1 MKYITS
7 LRAILPA
14 LLLFFAVTSC
24 EIDDQTDP
32 NGPSINSVLNNASQ
46 AELAL
51 LASGI
56 EARLRNGFDTYVTS
70 SGSVSRELY
79 VFDADPRNTEDLL
92 GKEDAVLDGNTFYIT
107 APFGSR
113 YRVVKNANLL
123 LQAVDNTDAVSS
135 AEADGYRGYANTMKA
150 VMLAQVLDLLGDNG
164 VRVDV
169 ADPNNLGPYLSR
181 EDGYNAIFELFDL
194 GFQQLSGAQ
203 FAFSLSS
210 GFAGFDT
217 PATFAQ
223 VNRALAARYAT
234 RAGRYELALS
244 YLDNSFFDLDGDLSV
259 GPQHVFSTAAGDILN
274 PLFKAPGQSGDQI
287 IVHPRIIDGL
297 RDGDNRAS
305 KFRRRVE
312 STVQDGLTS
321 DFETALYESATSP
334 IDIIRNEELVLIWA
348 EANLQT
354 GDLSD
359 AVRGLNIVANAA
371 GLGDFDGDENS
382 RDALINELLYQ
393 RTYSLWGEGHQMF
406 DLRRYGRLNSNFLPI
421 DRAGDDIFTQFPIP
435 ISEGV

>member
-24 EIDDQTDP
+24 EIDEQTDP
-32 NGPSINSVLNNASQ
+32 NGPSINSVLNNASL
-46 AELAL
+46 AELNL

-56 EARLRNGFDTYVTS
+56 EARTRNGFDTYVTA
-70 SGSVSRELY
+70 SGSVARELY
-79 VFDADPRNTEDLL
+79 IFDADPRNTEDLL
-92 GKEDAVLDGNTFYIT
+92 GKGDAVLDGNTFYIT
-107 APFGSR
+107 APFSTR

-135 AEADGYRGYANTMKA
+135 TEADGYRGYANTMKA
-150 VMLAQVLDLLGDNG
+150 FMLAQVLDLLGENG

-169 ADPNNLGPYLSR
+169 ADPDNLGPFLGR
-181 EDGYNAIFELFDL
+181 EEGYDAIFELFDL
-194 GFQQLSGAQ
+194 GLQQLNGAE
-203 FAFSLSS
+203 FAFSLST

-217 PATFAQ
+217 PETFAQ
-223 VNRALAARYAT
+223 FNRALAARYAT
-234 RAGRYELALS
+234 RAGRYQLALD
-244 YLDNSFFDLDGDLSV
+244 YVDDSFLDLDGGLGI
-259 GPQHVFSTAAGDILN
+259 GPDHVFSTAAGDILN

-297 RDGDNRAS
+297 REGDNRAG

-321 DFETALYESATSP
+321 DFETGLYESATSP

-354 GDLSD
+354 GDLDD

-371 GLGDFDGDENS
+371 GLDDFDGDDDD
-382 RDALINELLYQ
+382 RDDLIDELIYQ

-406 DLRRYGRLNSNFLPI
+406 DLRRYGRLNADFLPL
-421 DRAGDDIFTQFPIP
+421 DRAGDDVFTQFPVP
-435 ISEGV
+435 ISEG